1 MPKPNAL
8 ASKYL
13 CLVQTPCAKAF
24 LAVVREGV
32 ADKPGDWLCS
42 DSFFSLRFWGLLGS
56 QGEPG
61 FYSFYRDFMERQFVG
76 EKTLFFCL
84 SCSSPIKKPAYF
96 FYENA
101 GLSSCAGDQ
110 T

>member
-13 CLVQTPCAKAF
+13 CLVQTPCVKAF

-32 ADKPGDWLCS
+32 ADKPGDCLCS

-61 FYSFYRDFMERQFVG
+61 FYFFLPGFYGKAFFWG
-76 EKTLFFCL
+76 EIRVFSAF
-84 SCSSPIKKPAYF
+84 PFAPP
-96 FYENA
+96 
-101 GLSSCAGDQ
+101 
-110 T
+110 

>member
-42 DSFFSLRFWGLLGS
+42 DFFFSLRFWGLLGS

-61 FYSFYRDFMERQFVG
+61 FYFFYRDFAAPPQK
-76 EKTLFFCL
+76 KTCIFLLRKCRFKFLCGRPDL
-84 SCSSPIKKPAYF
+84 NWHSSRH
-96 FYENA
+96 
-101 GLSSCAGDQ
+101 
-110 T
+110 

>member
-13 CLVQTPCAKAF
+13 CPVQTPCAKAF
-24 LAVVREGV
+24 FAVVREGV

-61 FYSFYRDFMERQFVG
+61 FYFFYRDFAA
-76 EKTLFFCL
+76 
-84 SCSSPIKKPAYF
+84 PP
-96 FYENA
+96 
-101 GLSSCAGDQ
+101 
-110 T
+110 

>member
-61 FYSFYRDFMERQFVG
+61 FY
-76 EKTLFFCL
+76 FFLPGFC
-84 SCSSPIKKPAYF
+84 CSPIKKPAYF